1 MGGFVVANLRPSG
14 SGLLVPV
21 LWARLFVVII
31 VVVVV
36 VVVVAECHVDQAFD
50 QTLHF
55 LRSTKRE
62 IGIESE

>member
-21 LWARLFVVII
+21 LWARLFVV

-36 VVVVAECHVDQAFD
+36 VVAVAECHVDQAFD

-55 LRSTKRE
+55 
-62 IGIESE
+62 

>member
-21 LWARLFVVII
+21 LWARLFFVII
-31 VVVVV
+31 VVV